1 MTIFSLLT
9 AMMVYLLLYL
19 IVRSFNERF
28 AVFVTI
34 GGTLMVLFFV
44 CSKLSSVFTF
54 ANELSERIGVESKY
68 FKVVLKGLSICYI
81 SEFAVGFCKD
91 CGQGGWADKLEMAC
105 RCALLVLAIPLF
117 EDFLSIVLRL
127 LE

>member
-1 MTIFSLLT
+1 MTIYSLLT
-9 AMMVYLLLYL
+9 ALLVCLLLYL

-34 GGTLMVLFFV
+34 GGTLLVLIFI
-44 CSKLSSVFTF
+44 CSQLSSVFLF
-54 ANELSERIGVESKY
+54 ANKLSERIGVESKY
-68 FKVVLKGLSICYI
+68 FKVILKGLSICYI

-91 CGQGGWADKLEMAC
+91 CGQSNWADKVEMAC
-105 RCALLVLAIPLF
+105 RCVLLVLAIPLF

>member
-1 MTIFSLLT
+1 MTIYGLLT
-9 AMMVYLLLYL
+9 AMMAGLLLYL
-19 IVRSFNERF
+19 VVRSFNERF
-28 AVFVTI
+28 AVFITI
-34 GGTLMVLFFV
+34 GGTLLVLFFV
-44 CSKLSSVFTF
+44 CSKLSDVFTF
-54 ANELSERIGVESKY
+54 ANTLSDRIGVESKY
-68 FKVVLKGLSICYI
+68 FNVILKGLSICYI

-91 CGQGGWADKLEMAC
+91 CGQGGWADKLELAC

>member
-1 MTIFSLLT
+1 MTIYSLLT
-9 AMMVYLLLYL
+9 AMMVCLLLYL

-28 AVFVTI
+28 AVFITI
-34 GGTLMVLFFV
+34 GGTLLVLFYV
-44 CSKLSSVFTF
+44 S
-54 ANELSERIGVESKY
+54 AELSAVFDFAKELSDRIGVESKY
-68 FKVVLKGLSICYI
+68 FKVILKGLSICYI

-91 CGQGGWADKLEMAC
+91 CGQNGWADKLEIAC

-117 EDFLSIVLRL
+117 EDFLNIVLRL